1 MVKMADDELLNRKQ
15 AAAYLRKKGCA
26 TSPATL
32 AFMAIGN
39 NAGGGPPFLVYRNR
53 KRRHVSYRR
62 DELDKWAA
70 ARLRR
75 VE

>member
-1 MVKMADDELLNRKQ
+1 MSKMADDELLNRKQ
-15 AAAYLRKKGCA
+15 AAAYLRKMGCA

-39 NAGGGPPFLVYRNR
+39 NAGGGPPFLVYKNR
-53 KRRHVSYRR
+53 KRRHVSYKRS
-62 DELDKWAA
+62 DLDKWAS
-70 ARLRR
+70 ARIRR